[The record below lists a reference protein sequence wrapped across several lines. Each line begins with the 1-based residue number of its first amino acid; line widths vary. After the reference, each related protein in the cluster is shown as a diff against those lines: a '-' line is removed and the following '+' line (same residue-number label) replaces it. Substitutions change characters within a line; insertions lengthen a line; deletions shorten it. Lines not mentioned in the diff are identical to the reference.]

1 MLWAHQNRNS
11 NVEDSHWFK
20 LKKRCLLR
28 LSWKSGAANS
38 LVSLHRYTG
47 SDRKSPQRDGT
58 KYPERTEVGQI
69 SPMNLGCSLLPIFF
83 SSYNMDL
90 PLKMKCPLVYL
101 LKFTETGSSQECK
114 VVWTSWMVC
123 QYSQTIPC
131 STFNICANKIWI
143 LHIIKSIND
152 FLKSW
157 YHSDPMH
164 GFIPLMYNV
173 HHKSHEKRIHF

>member
-1 MLWAHQNRNS
+1 MPFSCYGLIKIGNN

-38 LVSLHRYTG
+38 PVLRHRCAG

-58 KYPERTEVGQI
+58 KFPKRTEVRQM
-69 SPMNLGCSLLPIFF
+69 SSMNLGCSLLPIFF

-101 LKFTETGSSQECK
+101 LGFHRHWFNSRMQSS
-114 VVWTSWMVC
+114 VNLMDGL
-123 QYSQTIPC
+123 P
-131 STFNICANKIWI
+131 I
-143 LHIIKSIND
+143 LTN
-152 FLKSW
+152 
-157 YHSDPMH
+157 HSMLN
-164 GFIPLMYNV
+164 F
-173 HHKSHEKRIHF
+173 